1 MNLKLRVYLSKCKD
15 NKVRNKL
22 FICIRL
28 IIWSGKNDYCENI
41 HKFVFQN
48 KKAMIISDKMKDIAH
63 WANEYAIKKGGT
75 QCRISLTVSTDNS
88 IEYRNRQIDKLQQS
102 TENKLYVEVFIEGR
116 YGAFSTNR
124 LSDKRELE
132 VFINEG
138 IESTK
143 LLAPDIC
150 RVLPDDERYYDGKSE
165 DLGLFDENLD
175 KISANEKIDLAKRT
189 IEEIYDRDERIISVS
204 SYLYDGISS
213 EYMITSNGFE
223 AITLDSACSL
233 GAEVSLKTIGDARP
247 EAYWSE
253 SEIFWNKLPKSDIAS
268 KALER
273 AIGKIGQTKIKSGKY
288 SVIFD
293 NRTSA
298 RLLSPLISAMYGSA
312 LQQKNSFLL
321 DKLGDTITSSCLS
334 IKDKPHLKGN
344 FGARLFDGEGVA
356 TKNMTI
362 IENGRLNMYFIDTYN
377 SLKMNTAPTISSPS
391 IFEVEFGTC
400 DFPELL
406 HKMFNGVW
414 ITGFNGGNCNST
426 TGDFS
431 FGIEGFRIEQ
441 GSIAQPISEMN
452 ITGNILDLWRN
463 LAEVGND
470 PRPNTSW
477 RIPSLVFNDVNLS
490 GM

>member
-1 MNLKLRVYLSKCKD
+1 
-15 NKVRNKL
+15 
-22 FICIRL
+22 
-28 IIWSGKNDYCENI
+28 
-41 HKFVFQN
+41 
-48 KKAMIISDKMKDIAH
+48 MIISDKMKGIAQ
-63 WANEYAIKKGGT
+63 WANEHAIKRGAT
-75 QCRISLTVSTDNS
+75 QSRISLTVSIDNS
-88 IEYRNRQIDKLQQS
+88 IECRNMQIDKLQQS
-102 TENKLYVEVFIEGR
+102 TENKLYVEVFIDGR

-124 LSDKRELE
+124 LLDKGELE
-132 VFINEG
+132 TFINEG

-150 RVLPDDERYYDGKSE
+150 RVLPDEGRYYKGKTE
-165 DLGLFDENLD
+165 DLGLFDRNLD
-175 KISANEKIDLAKRT
+175 KISASEKIDLVKKT
-189 IEEIYDRDERIISVS
+189 IDEVYGKDERIISVS

-213 EYMITSNGFE
+213 EYMISSNGFE

-233 GAEVSLKTIGDARP
+233 GAEVSLKTSGDARP

-253 SEIFWNKLPKSDIAS
+253 SEIFWNKLPKSNIAS

-273 AIGKIGQTKIKSGKY
+273 AIGKIGQTKIVSGKY
-288 SVIFD
+288 AVIFD
-293 NRTSA
+293 NRVSA

-334 IKDKPHLKGN
+334 IKDRPHLKGN

-356 TKNMTI
+356 TKDMTI
-362 IENGRLNMYFIDTYN
+362 IEKGKLNMYFIDTYN
-377 SLKMNTAPTISSPS
+377 SLKMNIAPTISSPS
-391 IFEVEFGTC
+391 IIEAEAGVYNFE
-400 DFPELL
+400 ELL
-406 HKMFNGVW
+406 RKMSDGIW
-414 ITGFNGGNCNST
+414 ITGFNGGNCNPT

-431 FGIEGFRIEQ
+431 FGIEGFKIEQ

-452 ITGNILDLWRN
+452 ITGNILDLWKN
-463 LAEVGND
+463 LTEIGND

-477 RIPSLVFNDVNLS
+477 RIPSLIFSDVNLS